1 MSFLISD
8 AIAEGG
14 QAADSGGDPL
24 QLIIMIGIF
33 FAIMYFM
40 IIRPQ
45 SKKAKQHQALLDDL
59 RKGDE
64 IATASGI
71 LGKVQKIDDNFI
83 QLKISAETV
92 ITIQRHAV
100 GAVMPKGTVKNL

>member
-1 MSFLISD
+1 VSFLISD

-14 QAADSGGDPL
+14 QAAEGGDPL

-45 SKKAKQHQALLDDL
+45 SKKAKEHQALLDDL

-83 QLKISAETV
+83 QLKISADTV
-92 ITIQRHAV
+92 ITIQRHAI

>member
-1 MSFLISD
+1 VNFFISD
-8 AIAEGG
+8 AMAEGE
-14 QAADSGGDPL
+14 QAAQGGDPL

-45 SKKAKQHQALLDDL
+45 SKKAKEHQSLLDGL

-64 IATASGI
+64 VATGSGI
-71 LGKVQKIDDNFI
+71 LGKVQKIDEDFI
-83 QLKISAETV
+83 QLKIATDTI

-100 GAVMPKGTVKNL
+100 GTVMPKGTVKNL

>member
-14 QAADSGGDPL
+14 QAADGGDPL

-83 QLKISAETV
+83 QLKISADTV

-100 GAVMPKGTVKNL
+100 GSVMPKGTVKNL